1 MQKSIKAFCDKEI
14 APLAEDIDKSND
26 FKIFEEE
33 MINRFGP
40 IPKEFNNLIELVNLK
55 KEATRAKIVRIDIN
69 DDSVLIFFN
78 KNFKEYTKQ
87 FINWVTKE
95 DKKVKLL
102 DTYKIRINNIST
114 FKEENQLLQVFK
126 IINKIKL
133 LLNK

>member
-1 MQKSIKAFCDKEI
+1 
-14 APLAEDIDKSND
+14 
-26 FKIFEEE
+26 